1 MKSKSNQIN
10 QFILFL
16 TKKCIFKQTYH
27 LLSGLICPLK
37 EVVGIRGGRHS
48 AEDMY
53 LIQTEDTY
61 RSHFLKI
68 LFWIKEENLDKRK
81 RKNNICIEG
90 EPHD

>member
-1 MKSKSNQIN
+1 M
-10 QFILFL
+10 
-16 TKKCIFKQTYH
+16 
-27 LLSGLICPLK
+27 
-37 EVVGIRGGRHS
+37 VGIRGGRHS